1 MSYIAWD
8 TETTGLPMSRSRA
21 TPDNID
27 NFKHCRML
35 SLALVK
41 YTSSGREVSS
51 YHGIVYPADFEVK
64 ATEIHGITPEHAKAV
79 GKPFKK
85 MYDTFLELTR
95 GVDILVAHNS
105 RFDEDVL
112 FSECYRH
119 GLSVEP
125 FKRLRFVC
133 TLDMT
138 KRVFLR
144 NMKLG
149 VLYEKLFGEELEGA
163 HDALNDSRGC
173 GRVYPYLRDKKP
185 NIKDIGV
192 PKIVLKASEVAG
204 IIGRSQYRPPLEIV
218 DELWNKYMPS
228 TFAGQTKEQI
238 AIKAIETSSVAKELL
253 KDVEQF
259 KSTSSSSVEQKFRAV
274 SNQLDKNSGL
284 QKVELDA
291 ARDHIRKMLY
301 TNHGSRDEKTTAD
314 NYENMREDPAF
325 YTYDVC
331 NLAGTTYQIVGRIDR
346 IRDNDDGTK
355 TLVEIKNRA
364 RGLFRAV
371 RDYEEIQCQTYMEM
385 LGIDECVLIEQYD
398 SKRLSHTIKRDRV
411 MWNDQILPSLQ
422 NFCERF
428 HDMLS
433 TN

>member
-8 TETTGLPMSRSRA
+8 TETTGLPMTWNKA

-27 NFKHCRML
+27 NFNLCRMV

-51 YHGIVYPADFEVK
+51 YHGIAYPKDFEVK
-64 ATEIHGITPEHAKAV
+64 ATEIHGITHERAKAE
-79 GKPFKK
+79 GRPFKEL
-85 MYDTFLELTR
+85 YDKFIELTR

-105 RFDEDVL
+105 KFDENVL

-138 KRVFLR
+138 RRVFLR
-144 NMKLG
+144 HMKLG
-149 VLYEKLFGEELEGA
+149 VLYQRVTGKELEGA

-173 GRVYPYLRDKKP
+173 GRVYPYLRDKHPVLKE
-185 NIKDIGV
+185 IGV
-192 PKIVLKASEVAG
+192 PKIVLKASDVAG
-204 IIGRSQYRPPLEIV
+204 IIGRSQYRPPLEV
-218 DELWNKYMPS
+218 ADELWSKYMPS
-228 TFAGQTKEQI
+228 TFTGKTKEQI
-238 AIKAIETSSVAKELL
+238 AMKAISTSNVAQDLL
-253 KDVEQF
+253 RDAEQF
-259 KSTSSSSVEQKFRAV
+259 KSTNSSSVEQKFRAV
-274 SNQLDKNSGL
+274 SNQLEKNSGL
-284 QKVELDA
+284 QKDELDA
-291 ARDHIRKMLY
+291 TRDHIRKTLY
-301 TNHGSRDEKTTAD
+301 TNHGTRHEKTTAD
-314 NYENMREDPAF
+314 NYENMHEDPAF
-325 YTYDVC
+325 YKYDVC
-331 NLAGTTYQIVGRIDR
+331 TIKGTLYQVVGRIDR
-346 IRDNDDGTK
+346 VRDNEDGTK

-385 LGIDECVLIEQYD
+385 LGMDECALIEQHND
-398 SKRLSHTIKRDRV
+398 KRLTHNIKRDRC
-411 MWNDQILPSLQ
+411 MWNEQILPALR

-433 TN
+433 TK

>member
-1 MSYIAWD
+1 
-8 TETTGLPMSRSRA
+8 
-21 TPDNID
+21 
-27 NFKHCRML
+27 
-35 SLALVK
+35 
-41 YTSSGREVSS
+41 
-51 YHGIVYPADFEVK
+51 
-64 ATEIHGITPEHAKAV
+64 
-79 GKPFKK
+79 
-85 MYDTFLELTR
+85 
-95 GVDILVAHNS
+95 
-105 RFDEDVL
+105 
-112 FSECYRH
+112 
-119 GLSVEP
+119 
-125 FKRLRFVC
+125 
-133 TLDMT
+133 
-138 KRVFLR
+138 
-144 NMKLG
+144 
-149 VLYEKLFGEELEGA
+149 
-163 HDALNDSRGC
+163 
-173 GRVYPYLRDKKP
+173 
-185 NIKDIGV
+185 
-192 PKIVLKASEVAG
+192 
-204 IIGRSQYRPPLEIV
+204 
-218 DELWNKYMPS
+218 MPS

-238 AIKAIETSSVAKELL
+238 AVKAIETSSVAKELL

-301 TNHGSRDEKTTAD
+301 TNHGTRHEKTTAD

-398 SKRLSHTIKRDRV
+398 SKRLSHDIKRDRT

>member
-8 TETTGLPMSRSRA
+8 TETTGLPMARTRA

-41 YTSSGREVSS
+41 YTSTGREVSS
-51 YHGIVYPADFEVK
+51 YHGIVYPSDFEVK
-64 ATEIHGITPEHAKAV
+64 ATEIHGITPEYAMAV
-79 GKPFKK
+79 GKPFKDI
-85 MYDTFLELTR
+85 YETFIETMR
-95 GVDILVAHNS
+95 GIDILVAHNS

-125 FKRLRFVC
+125 FKRMRFVC

-138 KRVFLR
+138 KNIFLR
-144 NMKLG
+144 TMKLG
-149 VLYEKLFGEELEGA
+149 VLYKELFGEELEGA

-192 PKIVLKASEVAG
+192 PTIILKASDVSG
-204 IIGRSQYRPPLEIV
+204 IIGRSQYRRPLEII

-238 AIKAIETSSVAKELL
+238 ALRAINSSSVAKDLL
-253 KDVEQF
+253 RDAEQF
-259 KSTSSSSVEQKFRAV
+259 KSMNSSSVEQKFRAV
-274 SNQLDKNSGL
+274 SNQLEKNSGL
-284 QKVELDA
+284 QKNELEA
-291 ARDHIRKMLY
+291 ARDHIRKTLY
-301 TNHGSRDEKTTAD
+301 TNHGVRHEKSTAD
-314 NYENMREDPAF
+314 NFDNLREDPTF
-325 YTYDVC
+325 YRYDVC
-331 NLAGTTYQIVGRIDR
+331 TLAGTKYQIVGRIDR
-346 IRDNDDGTK
+346 IRDNEDGSK
-355 TLVEIKNRA
+355 TLIEIKNRA
-364 RGLFRAV
+364 NGLFRTV

-385 LGIDECVLIEQYD
+385 LDINDCVLIEQYD
-398 SKRLSHTIKRDRV
+398 SKRLSHDIKRDRS
-411 MWNDQILPSLQ
+411 MWNDQILPSLK

-433 TN
+433 I

>member
-1 MSYIAWD
+1 MV
-8 TETTGLPMSRSRA
+8 
-21 TPDNID
+21 
-27 NFKHCRML
+27 

-51 YHGIVYPADFEVK
+51 YHGIAYPEDFEVK
-64 ATEIHGITPEHAKAV
+64 ATEIHGITHERAKAE
-79 GKPFKK
+79 GRPFKEL
-85 MYDTFLELTR
+85 YDTFIELTR

-105 RFDEDVL
+105 KFDENVL

-138 KRVFLR
+138 RKVFLR

-149 VLYEKLFGEELEGA
+149 VLYQKLFGKELEGA

-173 GRVYPYLRDKKP
+173 GCAYPYLRDKKP
-185 NIKDIGV
+185 ILKEIGV
-192 PKIVLKASEVAG
+192 PKIVLKASDVAG
-204 IIGRSQYRPPLEIV
+204 IMGRSQYRQPLEVV
-218 DELWNKYMPS
+218 DELWNKYVPS

-238 AIKAIETSSVAKELL
+238 AVKVINTSNVAKDLL
-253 KDVEQF
+253 RDAEQF
-259 KSTSSSSVEQKFRAV
+259 KSTNSSSVDQKFRAV
-274 SNQLDKNSGL
+274 SNQLEKNSGL
-284 QKVELDA
+284 QKTELDA
-291 ARDHIRKMLY
+291 ARDYIRKTLY
-301 TNHGSRDEKTTAD
+301 TNHGTRHEKTTAD
-314 NYENMREDPAF
+314 NYENMREDPTF

-331 NLAGTTYQIVGRIDR
+331 TLAGTTYQIVGRIDR
-346 IRDNDDGTK
+346 VRDNEDGTK
-355 TLVEIKNRA
+355 TLVEIKNRMK
-364 RGLFRAV
+364 GLFRTV

-385 LGIDECVLIEQYD
+385 LGIDDCVLIEQYD
-398 SKRLSHTIKRDRV
+398 VKRLPHDIKRDRH
-411 MWNDQILPSLQ
+411 MWNEQILPALR

-433 TN
+433 TH